1 MFQKPSNIPDRTE
14 GLGAE
19 LKSLIDAAVAK
30 TPTYTALRVYL
41 YAVGYAGKNP
51 YADKAIFE
59 HTPNGDSDYRSPLEI
74 LNRAFQ
80 GDRVMASI
88 HRERA
93 DCIRV
98 IGRDALGEIEK
109 RLGIDSRGLDAQDR
123 SAFLG
128 MNQDLVV
135 KAVKYLLPL

>member
-1 MFQKPSNIPDRTE
+1 MFHNRPNTPDLTQ
-14 GLGAE
+14 GLGTE

-30 TPTYTALRVYL
+30 SPTYAALRVYL
-41 YAVGYAGKNP
+41 YAVAHAGNDP
-51 YADKAIFE
+51 YADKATFE
-59 HTPNGDSDYRSPLEI
+59 HTPNGDSDYGSPLED